1 MKIKANQHFWV
12 VVAQC
17 KNPYREFSHCERCD
31 AFMEWAI
38 NKRMTRKEFKGLSIE
53 LRNTDNPMYEPD
65 SDRLLVHQ
73 DMWVTRTQHIN
84 EVNALRSQNKL
95 K

>member
-1 MKIKANQHFWV
+1 MKIKSNQHFWV

-31 AFMEWAI
+31 AYMEWAI
-38 NKRMTRKEFKGLSIE
+38 GKRMTRKEFKELSVQ
-53 LRNTDNPMYEPD
+53 LRNTDNPMYYPD
-65 SDRLLVHQ
+65 SNELLVIRS
-73 DMWVTRTQHIN
+73 VTRTQHIN